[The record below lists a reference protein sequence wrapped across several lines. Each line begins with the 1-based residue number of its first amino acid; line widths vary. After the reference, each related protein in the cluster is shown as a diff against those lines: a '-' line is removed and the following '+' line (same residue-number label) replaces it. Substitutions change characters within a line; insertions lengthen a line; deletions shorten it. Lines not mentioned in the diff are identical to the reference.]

1 MSRSAAVALV
11 VIAVAVSAC
20 GLVVADGA
28 GQIGPGSDG
37 SSVSGPAPGGP
48 AGDTA
53 VERSATAAAPDEFD
67 TTRFEV
73 VVYENG
79 TVTWTHRHER
89 QLDTNEEEEEFK
101 SFAESFE
108 EDEETP
114 LYVRFTDQ
122 ARALIDTGSDQTD
135 REMESRNFNR
145 SADVEYRPNA
155 MGVVEMEF
163 TWTNFADV
171 EEDGTVVVGDVFE
184 GGLYIGEGQSLE
196 LVAGEDLE
204 FREARPEPEYPGT
217 SLEAASSVTW
227 SGEHE
232 FLDGRPYAVL
242 EDPDEA
248 AAGASQSG
256 NDLLAPAEGS
266 NWLVAGGLLVALGTG
281 AVVALAWYR
290 SSGGTATDEGETD
303 TPEPTGEPATNG
315 AGATTSA
322 EGTGTPP
329 EGPDPIPES
338 ELMTDEDRVVK
349 LIRENG
355 GRMKQVNI
363 VEETGWSKSKVSMLL
378 SEMEDQGTVSKLRV
392 GRENIVSLEGFEPEA
407 TKSPFE
413 E

>member
-11 VIAVAVSAC
+11 VAVVVLGAC
-20 GLVVADGA
+20 GLVVADGP
-28 GQIGPGSDG
+28 GQTSSGSDD
-37 SSVSGPAPGGP
+37 SAVSESATGPLES
-48 AGDTA
+48 DTA
-53 VERSATAAAPDEFD
+53 VERPATVVAPDEFD

-89 QLDTNEEEEEFK
+89 QLDNQEVEEFK
-101 SFAESFE
+101 SFAENFE
-108 EDEETP
+108 EDEESP
-114 LYVRFTDQ
+114 LYTRFTEQ
-122 ARALIDTGSDQTD
+122 AGALIGTGSEQTD

-145 SADVEYRPNA
+145 SADVEYRPGP
-155 MGVVEMEF
+155 MGVVEMRF
-163 TWTNFADV
+163 TWTNFAEV
-171 EEDGTVVVGDVFE
+171 EDDGTVVVGDVFD
-184 GGLYIGEGQSLE
+184 GGLYIGESQSLE

-248 AAGASQSG
+248 AAGANEG
-256 NDLLAPAEGS
+256 TEGLLTPVEGS
-266 NWLVAGGLLVALGTG
+266 TWLVAGGLLVALGIG

-290 SSGGTATDEGETD
+290 SSEGAAEERRGTD
-303 TPEPTGEPATNG
+303 TPEPSGEPATNG
-315 AGATTSA
+315 AGTTTAA
-322 EGTGTPP
+322 EGAGAAPG
-329 EGPDPIPES
+329 EPDPIPES
-338 ELMTDEDRVVK
+338 ELMTDEDRVVR